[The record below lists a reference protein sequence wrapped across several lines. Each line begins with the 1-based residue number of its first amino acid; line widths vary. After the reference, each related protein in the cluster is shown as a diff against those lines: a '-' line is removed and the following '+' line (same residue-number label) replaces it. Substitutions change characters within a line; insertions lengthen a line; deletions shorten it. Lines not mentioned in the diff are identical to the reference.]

1 MRSSIY
7 GDKIVLDKTQS
18 ALVIPSGSGKE
29 APQVHLLHR
38 DVLLE
43 YLNKHL
49 TFTATTLLSKINKQN

>member
-7 GDKIVLDKTQS
+7 SDKIVLDKTPS
-18 ALVIPSGSGKE
+18 ALVIPSGSGRKE

-49 TFTATTLLSKINKQN
+49 TFTATTLHSKIN